1 MRSRDK
7 TRRGG
12 KGCTAVPK
20 HGLACLR
27 PWVAPP
33 VHTKGRPEEGR
44 NMSPGP
50 ACMIEVRVSAEVG
63 DLGGSCG
70 VWSWKWHQLNGSGDT
85 AVGISGE
92 MMWHL
97 CAEVLSFGAEA
108 GYRGQI

>member
-12 KGCTAVPK
+12 KGCTAVAK
-20 HGLACLR
+20 YGLACLR

-50 ACMIEVRVSAEVG
+50 ACMVKVRVSAEVEG
-63 DLGGSCG
+63 TDSGGSCG
-70 VWSWKWHQLNGSGDT
+70 VWSWKWLRRCCSGYLWGDDV
-85 AVGISGE
+85 AS
-92 MMWHL
+92 L
-97 CAEVLSFGAEA
+97 C
-108 GYRGQI
+108 